1 MIPGTRATR
10 QPRSA
15 RVARLH
21 AAGPEGRQGSRRY
34 VPQEPFLRHRHR
46 DHQPRGGRSLVSML
60 DAKGNPEIVAKS
72 LIAPPM
78 ARVGPITDAER
89 QQLMQK
95 NSLLGKYETP
105 IDRQSAFE
113 TLRDRSQKEGGADA
127 SGPPAGGLLGS
138 IAGALGGLF
147 GKPSGAG
154 RQVDGRNRTSLGGSI
169 SRTDRRDQDRPS
181 HFARGPR
188 RQIEIVS
195 AHSVLQ
201 GNFIEC

>member
-1 MIPGTRATR
+1 
-10 QPRSA
+10 
-15 RVARLH
+15 
-21 AAGPEGRQGSRRY
+21 
-34 VPQEPFLRHRHR
+34 
-46 DHQPRGGRSLVSML
+46 ML

-154 RQVDGRNRTSLGGSI
+154 RQRMSTGEIALRSAVQSAARTAGPKIGQAILRGVLGGRSK
-169 SRTDRRDQDRPS
+169 
-181 HFARGPR
+181 
-188 RQIEIVS
+188 
-195 AHSVLQ
+195 
-201 GNFIEC
+201 